1 MQLEQQIYQALAVGS
16 PRTDAEGRVYPLK
29 AAQGAALPR
38 ITFNRVSTDGND
50 SLDRASS
57 LDQVRLQFDCWATT
71 AEGAARLAS
80 QVRALMEGAQFKGRL
95 RGSFDAYEQDTQV
108 YRRSMDFRCW
118 EVIE

>member
-16 PRTDAEGRVYPLK
+16 PRTDAEARVFPLK
-29 AAQGAALPR
+29 AEQGAPLPR
-38 ITFNRVSTDGND
+38 VTFNRVSTAGND

-57 LDQVRLQFDCWATT
+57 LDQVRIQCDCWAST
-71 AEGAARLAS
+71 AEGAARLAL
-80 QVRALMEGAQFKGRL
+80 QVRAILESQPFKARL

-118 EVIE
+118 EAIQ